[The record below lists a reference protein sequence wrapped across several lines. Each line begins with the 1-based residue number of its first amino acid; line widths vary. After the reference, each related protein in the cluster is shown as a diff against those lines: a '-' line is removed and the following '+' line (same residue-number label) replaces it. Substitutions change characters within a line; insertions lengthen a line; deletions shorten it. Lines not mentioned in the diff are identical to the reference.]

1 MRGPGR
7 IASIPA
13 LLFTPWFSGASGH
26 AHTWNRIIWLDNCPR
41 SLLLP
46 ATDVPVIA
54 CQLTQIDLSIYLSA
68 HEGSLVFATASQS
81 SIAKFLACPKAS
93 IPPFDRSNRMNM
105 ISSSDQPPN
114 MPSVQRRM
122 SQVLCPT
129 CNEPQREQ
137 TYQLEPLDGPP
148 TNSFHTDD
156 GCSDSCSND
165 QPEGEETSAS
175 QSSNSASQQ
184 QQQHDDIVRELEQ
197 QIIDLKMDLAEEK
210 DRNGH
215 LVQSKVD
222 LERELSKSQKS
233 HGALLVE
240 STKHKFEAQNAMREN
255 ESLHAENERLRAE
268 IDEMKRQR
276 LHAGM
281 VATVD
286 QDPDSAL
293 IATGNTPD
301 LNASDG
307 SLGDILKDLFTSDKR
322 RRSTASTAACTTA
335 TSTTTTTTS
344 SSTEAAACPRPSFQ
358 RANSGGFFR
367 DLAADIERRRSS
379 LPGRPIAS
387 TSDLQSI
394 IDRTS
399 AMTAGRR
406 SSTSDAPTKTAS
418 VMNSTASTSSRPR
431 RPSRRAPLLM
441 NQRNYQS
448 DFALCSSTSDDQ
460 SNMLP
465 VKDHA
470 PEEQPHEHAPSM
482 LHVVGQTTWG
492 KLKD

>member
-1 MRGPGR
+1 
-7 IASIPA
+7 
-13 LLFTPWFSGASGH
+13 
-26 AHTWNRIIWLDNCPR
+26 
-41 SLLLP
+41 
-46 ATDVPVIA
+46 
-54 CQLTQIDLSIYLSA
+54 
-68 HEGSLVFATASQS
+68 
-81 SIAKFLACPKAS
+81 
-93 IPPFDRSNRMNM
+93 
-105 ISSSDQPPN
+105 
-114 MPSVQRRM
+114 MPSVQKRM

-148 TNSFHTDD
+148 TNSFHTEDE
-156 GCSDSCSND
+156 CSDSYSHD
-165 QPEGEETSAS
+165 QPEGEETLAS

-184 QQQHDDIVRELEQ
+184 QQQQHDETDETVRELEQ

-222 LERELSKSQKS
+222 LERELSKTQKS

-240 STKHKFEAQNAMREN
+240 STKHKFDAQNAMREN
-255 ESLHAENERLRAE
+255 ESLQAENERLRAE

-286 QDPDSAL
+286 QDADSAL
-293 IATGNTPD
+293 IATGNNPD

-307 SLGDILKDLFTSDKR
+307 SLGDMLKDLFTSDKR

-335 TSTTTTTTS
+335 TSTTTTTTTTS
-344 SSTEAAACPRPSFQ
+344 SSTEATACPRPSFQ

-406 SSTSDAPTKTAS
+406 SSTSDAPSKTAS
-418 VMNSTASTSSRPR
+418 IGSSSRPR
-431 RPSRRAPLLM
+431 RPSRRSSLLM

-492 KLKD
+492 KLLEYRYIKI

>member
-1 MRGPGR
+1 
-7 IASIPA
+7 
-13 LLFTPWFSGASGH
+13 
-26 AHTWNRIIWLDNCPR
+26 
-41 SLLLP
+41 
-46 ATDVPVIA
+46 
-54 CQLTQIDLSIYLSA
+54 
-68 HEGSLVFATASQS
+68 
-81 SIAKFLACPKAS
+81 
-93 IPPFDRSNRMNM
+93 
-105 ISSSDQPPN
+105 
-114 MPSVQRRM
+114 M

-148 TNSFHTDD
+148 TNSFHTEHDEW
-156 GCSDSCSND
+156 SDSCSKD

-175 QSSNSASQQ
+175 QTSNSASQQ
-184 QQQHDDIVRELEQ
+184 QRQQQQHEKTVRQLEQ

-215 LVQSKVD
+215 LVQCKVD

-240 STKHKFEAQNAMREN
+240 STKNKFDAQNAVREN

-268 IDEMKRQR
+268 MEEMKKQR

-286 QDPDSAL
+286 QEPDSAL
-293 IATGNTPD
+293 IATGTSPD

-307 SLGDILKDLFTSDKR
+307 SLGDMLKDLFTSDKR

-335 TSTTTTTTS
+335 TTSS
-344 SSTEAAACPRPSFQ
+344 SSTEAACPRPSFQ

-367 DLAADIERRRSS
+367 DLAADIESRRSS

-394 IDRTS
+394 IDQAS

-418 VMNSTASTSSRPR
+418 ASITSTSSRRR
-431 RPSRRAPLLM
+431 RPSRRASLLM

-448 DFALCSSTSDDQ
+448 DFALCSSTPDDQ
-460 SNMLP
+460 SNTLP
-465 VKDHA
+465 AQDHT
-470 PEEQPHEHAPSM
+470 PEEQPHVHAPSM
-482 LHVVGQTTWG
+482 LHVGETTWG